1 MDSFQR
7 CTKRFEKICENSN
20 KKVNLIHVNMFLDGI
35 VRSDLS
41 NGNII
46 VKKALKERCPNIKKT
61 IADLLANA
69 PITDRQFIDNYASLL
84 KLIGMLQFFPYSFFE
99 KQFRFINS
107 NLEYFNV
114 HMLQGGLQTLLRLV
128 IKINI

>member
-1 MDSFQR
+1 
-7 CTKRFEKICENSN
+7 
-20 KKVNLIHVNMFLDGI
+20 MFLDGI

-46 VKKALKERCPNIKKT
+46 VKKSLKERCPNIKKT

-99 KQFRFINS
+99 KQFRFINN